1 MKIVVCIKQ
10 VPDTVHVRID
20 ERTGAMEREG
30 VPAVV
35 NPYDLYALEEAL
47 RLREAHGGSV
57 AALTMGPPQAEAA
70 LRDAVALGVDEGYHV
85 SGREFAGGDT
95 LATSYA
101 LAKAVAK
108 IGGCHL
114 VLCGKQAIDGDT
126 AQVGPELAEH
136 LGLPFVGF
144 VRRVR
149 EAGLDRV
156 VVERMTEE
164 GADVVEA
171 PLPAVLSVVK
181 EINTPRLP
189 SLKGKMRAKSFRP
202 TVWDAAALD
211 ADPARLG
218 FAGSPTK
225 VVKVFHPEP
234 RGGGELI
241 QGEPAAAAARLAERL
256 LALGVCR

>member
-1 MKIVVCIKQ
+1 MRIVVCIKQ
-10 VPDTVHVRID
+10 VPDTVHVRINAA
-20 ERTGAMEREG
+20 TGAMEREG

-57 AALTMGPPQAEAA
+57 AALTMGPPQAAAA
-70 LRDAVALGVDEGYHV
+70 LRDAVALGVDEGYHL

-95 LATSYA
+95 LATAYA
-101 LAKAVAK
+101 LALGVRR
-108 IGGCHL
+108 IGEVSL

-126 AQVGPELAEH
+126 AQVGPEVAEH

-149 EAGLDRV
+149 EAHPGRI

-164 GADVVEA
+164 GADVVEC
-171 PLPAVLSVVK
+171 PLPAVVSVVK

-189 SLKGKMRAKSFRP
+189 SLKGKIRAKGFAP
-202 TVWDAAALD
+202 TVWDGAALGAD
-211 ADPARLG
+211 ASRLG

-225 VVKVFHPEP
+225 VVKVFHPEAR
-234 RGGGELI
+234 RGGEILT
-241 QGEPAAAAARLAERL
+241 GEPADTAARLAAKLRELR
-256 LALGVCR
+256 VC

>member
-10 VPDTVHVRID
+10 VPDTVHVRIN
-20 ERTGAMEREG
+20 EKTGAMEREG

-70 LRDAVALGVDEGYHV
+70 LRDAIALGVDEGYHL

-101 LAKAVAK
+101 LAKGVEK

-136 LGLPFVGF
+136 LGLDVGDRVRVELVHTDVERGFIDF
-144 VRRVR
+144 VRSR
-149 EAGLDRV
+149 
-156 VVERMTEE
+156 E
-164 GADVVEA
+164 GA
-171 PLPAVLSVVK
+171 
-181 EINTPRLP
+181 R
-189 SLKGKMRAKSFRP
+189 
-202 TVWDAAALD
+202 
-211 ADPARLG
+211 
-218 FAGSPTK
+218 
-225 VVKVFHPEP
+225 
-234 RGGGELI
+234 
-241 QGEPAAAAARLAERL
+241 
-256 LALGVCR
+256 